1 MKQNNHKI
9 KLLSMKNQLENI
21 IDFLGAIPLT
31 VRYYGSTDIF
41 RTKQMKR
48 GIVQ

>member
-1 MKQNNHKI
+1 MKQNNHKV
-9 KLLSMKNQLENI
+9 KLSIMKNRLVNI